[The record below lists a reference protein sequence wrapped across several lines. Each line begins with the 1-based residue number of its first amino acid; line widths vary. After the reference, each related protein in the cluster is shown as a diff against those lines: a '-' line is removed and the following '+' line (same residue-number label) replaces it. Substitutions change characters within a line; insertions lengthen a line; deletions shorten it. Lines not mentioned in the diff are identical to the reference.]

1 MPHRTTS
8 ATLYVVCHASSL
20 HAPTISSC
28 RSVSDFDIMSRRA
41 SPDALGLI
49 GVVPT
54 LAGVTA
60 GLNSSTSAHTVH
72 FASLRHRTDAL
83 SAVTVIMVR
92 LSAVTVIMVRLSA
105 VTVMMVRLSAS
116 DSAWPALRW
125 PISSFKRGGLT
136 QGSATRRAALRAH
149 ERLRLSWPI
158 TVQTMPQDH

>member
-72 FASLRHRTDAL
+72 FASLRHRPDAL
-83 SAVTVIMVR
+83 SAVTVIK
-92 LSAVTVIMVRLSA
+92 VRLSA

-125 PISSFKRGGLT
+125 PISSFKKGGLT

-158 TVQTMPQDH
+158 KVQKMPQDH